1 MERFAIE
8 VEGESAL
15 TLMEADMGPHTTEA
29 NKEPGPL
36 PTDENERLV
45 ALCEAPALLWLR
57 EPATARAPEPF
68 GMIA

>member
-1 MERFAIE
+1 MERFAI
-8 VEGESAL
+8 EGESAL
-15 TLMEADMGPHTTEA
+15 TLMEADMGPHATEA
-29 NKEPGPL
+29 NKEPRPL

-57 EPATARAPEPF
+57 EPAIARAPEPF

>member
-29 NKEPGPL
+29 NKNQ
-36 PTDENERLV
+36 D
-45 ALCEAPALLWLR
+45 LCRPMRTSACGVVRAPALLWLR

-68 GMIA
+68 G